1 MKNIRYIIKVTATAT
16 SDNPDFA
23 REVRTYYY
31 GKNQFLISNREEPLD
46 ALSKYFLAEYGYKRR
61 CDAVKASTFWDSICH
76 AKFWDS
82 ICHANYWDYAIEII
96 EYTL

>member
-16 SDNPDFA
+16 SDNPNFA

-31 GKNQFLISNREEPLD
+31 GKNQFLISNSEEPLD

-61 CDAVKASTFWDSICH
+61 CDAIKA
-76 AKFWDS
+76 AKFWNNTPE
-82 ICHANYWDYAIEII
+82 AKYWGYKTEII
-96 EYTL
+96 EYIL